1 MLYSLYV
8 KNCLAFNEPVMFS
21 MQADSES
28 KKFNTNVF
36 NLGNYNVLKSAAIYG
51 PNNTGKSCLIKII
64 ERIKEEILD
73 SSKTIIGFEKN
84 VFEKDNITE
93 IKISFII
100 EEQGYVYHFKY
111 DTVNKEYIYEKISL
125 FGTSETILLEKDIYN
140 QKYYCID
147 ANFSQR
153 MKYALKNK
161 MIINAIDDSD
171 CDIYIKQIKNVLKA
185 FGEKI
190 EVISMVNIPMDYTIE
205 LLKTSDEK
213 RKKISDFVKNAD
225 LYMDGFIYDNDILP
239 TVDTNKQI
247 DELPL
252 QAVKLVDRY
261 RLVSIYKGKKMPSLL
276 FDSTGTK
283 KIEALASYI
292 IEAIENKKIL
302 IIDELDSSLHFKLTR
317 SIVSMFNN
325 DLNNSAQFIFSTH
338 DITLLDIKH
347 IFRKEQIWFTSKDEV
362 SPKLYSLNNIEIS
375 KDAQDLVETYKKG
388 FFSALPSPNLIESL
402 IDIYS
407 EKHD

>member
-1 MLYSLYV
+1 MLYSLYI
-8 KNCLAFNEPVMFS
+8 KNCLAFNEPVEFS
-21 MQADSES
+21 MKANTNSPR
-28 KKFNTNVF
+28 FNTNVF
-36 NLGNYNVLKSAAIYG
+36 DLGNYHILKSAAIYG

-73 SSKTIIGFEKN
+73 LDKNNNGFEKN
-84 VFEKDNITE
+84 VFTDEEIVE
-93 IKISFII
+93 IKVSFIDN
-100 EEQGYVYHFKY
+100 GKCYSYHFKY
-111 DTVNKEYIYEKISL
+111 NTSSNDYIYEKIVV
-125 FGTSETILLEKDIYN
+125 EENIILERDIIN
-140 QKYYCID
+140 NKFYCID
-147 ANFSQR
+147 KNFEQR
-153 MKYALKNK
+153 MRYALRSK
-161 MIINAIDDSD
+161 MIVNAIDDND
-171 CDIYIKQIKNVLKA
+171 CDIYKREIKNVLITFA
-185 FGEKI
+185 QKI
-190 EVISMVNIPMDYTIE
+190 EVISMVNIPLDYTIE
-205 LLKTSDEK
+205 LLKSSDEK
-213 RKKISDFVKNAD
+213 RKKISEFVKNAD
-225 LYMDGFIYDNDILP
+225 LYMDGFIYDNDVLSDIN
-239 TVDTNKQI
+239 TNKKI

-325 DLNNSAQFIFSTH
+325 DLNTSAQFIFSTH
-338 DITLLDIKH
+338 DITLLVIKH

-362 SPKLYSLNNIEIS
+362 SPKLFSLDTIKESSNKE
-375 KDAQDLVETYKKG
+375 DLMEKYKKG

-407 EKHD
+407 DKND